1 MDYKKLVTAAGYK
14 GDQADYI
21 ARKLKAR
28 QVPKENL
35 NALGSYFKNMPDLAG
50 VNLHELGLALYGAAE
65 KADKPKP
72 EVKET
77 TAKTAVKDGD

>member
-1 MDYKKLVTAAGYK
+1 MDYKKLVNAAGYK
-14 GDQADYI
+14 GDTAVYI
-21 ARKLKAR
+21 ARKLEAR
-28 QVPKENL
+28 KVPKENL
-35 NALGSYFKNMPDLAG
+35 NALGSYFKGMSTLAG
-50 VNLHELGLALYGAAE
+50 ESLHELGLALYGAAE